1 VRAATVKRLPF
12 PDASVAVRIEVV
24 SNEHLLRPG
33 IRVPSMATEQA
44 SEQRASHLRS
54 ITVTAIAALAG
65 MAAGVVSGVVV
76 GTAPADASD
85 QIGLAIMLGF
95 VVVQLPMFQALGYE
109 LDGVKDYLYVIF
121 MTFSLWF
128 ITWGILLINNVQL

>member
-1 VRAATVKRLPF
+1 
-12 PDASVAVRIEVV
+12 
-24 SNEHLLRPG
+24 
-33 IRVPSMATEQA
+33 MATEQA